1 MAFDNFTEVF
11 SMFFGASDFCA
22 SLCASL
28 RGCFDSSAYKL
39 RISINE
45 AVFIEVGSSML
56 GKESITRLQKL
67 FYMFFRLCTESN
79 SKNNGLYVIG
89 L

>member
-11 SMFFGASDFCA
+11 SMFFGANDFCV

-56 GKESITRLQKL
+56 GKESIPRLQNCCICFSDCAQSQTVKIAASL
-67 FYMFFRLCTESN
+67 
-79 SKNNGLYVIG
+79 
-89 L
+89 

>member
-11 SMFFGASDFCA
+11 SMFFGASDFCV

-56 GKESITRLQKL
+56 GKEVFLVYKNCCTCFSDCAQSLTVKITASL
-67 FYMFFRLCTESN
+67 
-79 SKNNGLYVIG
+79 
-89 L
+89 